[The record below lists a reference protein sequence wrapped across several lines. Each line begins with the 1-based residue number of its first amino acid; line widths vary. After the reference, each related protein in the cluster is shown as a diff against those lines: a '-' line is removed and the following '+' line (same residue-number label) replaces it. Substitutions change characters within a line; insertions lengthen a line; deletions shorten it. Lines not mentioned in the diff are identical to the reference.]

1 MDQDTDAETF
11 LKAVG
16 QRLRQARQLRGLS
29 LEAVAERLELKSKQA
44 VGHWETGVNP
54 IDLRKLRRLARIYET
69 TVMALVAEDLPTD
82 DLLAMMRRALE
93 ATPKPLPAASVAL
106 DATGTRYLNIPPAP
120 HSVQEPPP
128 PKPYRGAAKARSAA
142 PPKRAAKVARR

>member
-1 MDQDTDAETF
+1 MDHDTDAEAF

-16 QRLRQARQLRGLS
+16 QRLRQARQAKGLS

-44 VGHWETGVNP
+44 VGHWETGINP

-69 TVMALVAEDLPTD
+69 TVMALVAEDLPVE
-82 DLLAMMRRALE
+82 DLLTMMRRALE
-93 ATPKPLPAASVAL
+93 AKPAVASVAL

-120 HSVQEPPP
+120 HVLQEPPP
-128 PKPYRGAAKARSAA
+128 PSSYRAAAKARSAA
-142 PPKRAAKVARR
+142 PPKRVAKAGRK